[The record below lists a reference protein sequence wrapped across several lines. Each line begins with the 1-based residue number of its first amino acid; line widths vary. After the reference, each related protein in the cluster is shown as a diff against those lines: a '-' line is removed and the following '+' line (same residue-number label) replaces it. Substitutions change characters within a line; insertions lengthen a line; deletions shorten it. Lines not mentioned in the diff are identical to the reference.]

1 MSAYLFLILLVLIG
15 VIAQNQSIIIASSAL
30 LIIKALGFGDQLFP
44 TLASKGINWG
54 VTIIT
59 IAVLV
64 PIATGDIGF
73 KELWNSIRGP
83 VGIVAFGSG
92 IFVALAAAQGVQ
104 LMRVDP
110 VVTTALL
117 AGTILAVGF
126 MKGVPVGPLIGA
138 GIAALILGG
147 YQVIEKWF

>member
-104 LMRVDP
+104 LMRIDP

>member
-44 TLASKGINWG
+44 TLAAKGISWG

-147 YQVIEKWF
+147 YQVVEKWF

>member
-1 MSAYLFLILLVLIG
+1 MGAYLFLILLVLIG
-15 VIAQNQSIIIASSAL
+15 VIAQNQSIIIASSTL

-73 KELWNSIRGP
+73 KELWNSIKGP

>member
-1 MSAYLFLILLVLIG
+1 MSAYLFLVLLVLIG

-30 LIIKALGFGDQLFP
+30 LVIKALGLGDQLFP

-73 KELWNSIRGP
+73 KELWNSIKGP

-147 YQVIEKWF
+147 YHVIEKWF

>member
-1 MSAYLFLILLVLIG
+1 M
-15 VIAQNQSIIIASSAL
+15 
-30 LIIKALGFGDQLFP
+30 
-44 TLASKGINWG
+44 
-54 VTIIT
+54 
-59 IAVLV
+59 
-64 PIATGDIGF
+64 
-73 KELWNSIRGP
+73 
-83 VGIVAFGSG
+83 
-92 IFVALAAAQGVQ
+92 Q

-126 MKGVPVGPLIGA
+126 MKGIPVGPLVGA

>member
-1 MSAYLFLILLVLIG
+1 MSAYLFLVLLVLIG

-30 LIIKALGFGDQLFP
+30 LVIKALGFGDQLFP

-73 KELWNSIRGP
+73 KELWNSIKGP

-147 YQVIEKWF
+147 YHVIEKWF

>member
-83 VGIVAFGSG
+83 VGIIAFGSG
-92 IFVALAAAQGVQ
+92 IFVALVAAQGVQ

-126 MKGVPVGPLIGA
+126 MKGIPVGPLIGA
-138 GIAALILGG
+138 GIAALILSG
-147 YQVIEKWF
+147 YHVIEKWF

>member
-1 MSAYLFLILLVLIG
+1 M
-15 VIAQNQSIIIASSAL
+15 
-30 LIIKALGFGDQLFP
+30 
-44 TLASKGINWG
+44 
-54 VTIIT
+54 
-59 IAVLV
+59 
-64 PIATGDIGF
+64 
-73 KELWNSIRGP
+73 WNSIKGP

-147 YQVIEKWF
+147 YHLIEKWI

>member
-126 MKGVPVGPLIGA
+126 MKGIPVGPLVGA